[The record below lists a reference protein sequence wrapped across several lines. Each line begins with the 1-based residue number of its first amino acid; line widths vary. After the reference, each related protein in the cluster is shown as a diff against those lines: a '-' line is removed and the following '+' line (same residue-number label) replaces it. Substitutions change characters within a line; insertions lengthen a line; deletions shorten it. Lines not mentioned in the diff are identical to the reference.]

1 LLVNPVRV
9 GVVEDHP
16 VYREGLLTALEAAE
30 DLTVAGAV
38 GTVRD
43 ALALLAGTPM
53 DVLLLDLG
61 LPDGSGL
68 DLLGTLRQR
77 HPDVRTVVL
86 TMNDEPALVLQAVRA
101 GARGYLLKGASRVE
115 IVDTVRR
122 TGAGGAVFGPGS
134 ADVVVAA
141 MSGGVSDPASQLGL
155 TPREVDVLRLIT
167 IGLPNRSIAAR
178 LGIAPKTVRNQVS
191 SVLTKL
197 GADTRA
203 AAAERG
209 RAAGLGSSPR

>member
-1 LLVNPVRV
+1 VTSLRV

-16 VYREGLLTALEAAE
+16 LYREGLVTALEEAGE
-30 DLTVAGAV
+30 LTVAGAV
-38 GTVRD
+38 GTLAE
-43 ALALLAGTPM
+43 ALAMLAGTPM

-77 HPDVRTVVL
+77 HPDVSTVVL

-101 GARGYLLKGASRVE
+101 GARGYLLKGASRSE

-122 TGAGGAVFGPGS
+122 TGAGGAVFHPGP
-134 ADVVVAA
+134 ADVVMAA
-141 MSGGVSDPASQLGL
+141 ASGLLADPASRLGL
-155 TPREVDVLRLIT
+155 TPRELDVLRLIT
-167 IGLPNRSIAAR
+167 GGLTNRSIAAR
-178 LGIAPKTVRNQVS
+178 LGIAPKTARNQVS

-197 GADTRA
+197 GVENRA
-203 AAAERG
+203 TAAERG
-209 RAAGLGSSPR
+209 RAAGLGPSTPR